1 VPPVIR
7 QLWRDVAFVHWPF
20 DAASLQQALPSGL
33 AVDTYDGT
41 AWVSIVCFSTTC
53 QLGGFLPLPGPRRYP
68 ETNVRT
74 YVRAPDGSTGLY
86 FFSLDVTNR
95 ANVASGRASALRYR
109 LGDMDVEVGTVW
121 RYRGVRRGD
130 PSVGYD
136 IAVEPRPEPADG
148 ELDIFLTARWSAYAE
163 FRGHITRVDA
173 QHQPWP
179 LRHAEVTTLD
189 QTLLPAEGLPS
200 PTGEAFAHVATGVD
214 ANLAPRNL
222 MW

>member
-1 VPPVIR
+1 VPPIIR
-7 QLWRDVAFVHWPF
+7 QLWRDVAFVHWRF
-20 DAASLQQALPSGL
+20 DVASVQTALPRGL
-33 AVDTYDGT
+33 VVDIYDDA

-95 ANVASGRASALRYR
+95 ANVASGRACALRYR
-109 LGDMDVEVGTVW
+109 LADMQVDAGAVW
-121 RYRGVRRGD
+121 RYCGVRRGD
-130 PSVGYD
+130 PTASYD
-136 IAVEPRPEPADG
+136 IAVEPHPEPADG
-148 ELDIFLTARWSAYAE
+148 ELDIFLTARWSAYAP
-163 FRGHITRVDA
+163 FGGHLTRVDV

-179 LRHAEVTTLD
+179 LRRADVTTLE
-189 QTLLPAEGLPS
+189 QTILAAERLPS
-200 PTGEAFAHVATGVD
+200 PTGQAFAHVASGVD